1 MQKIHIKGAG
11 TTCLWETE
19 TKREGLFLLLRSI
32 EPFDSCLR
40 LSPLEHIYWE
50 VLLRST
56 LVDKT
61 QVKGKGAIRIRQLRW
76 RWQGAGKVWRASRSD
91 TSTGNMSVLVLQE
104 LGNSVLG
111 SFNFA
116 F

>member
-11 TTCLWETE
+11 TTCLWEME

-32 EPFDSCLR
+32 EPFDSCPR

-56 LVDKT
+56 LMDKT
-61 QVKGKGAIRIRQLRW
+61 QAKGKGAIAALG
-76 RWQGAGKVWRASRSD
+76 RWQGAGKVWRASWSI

-104 LGNSVLG
+104 LGNSVLR